1 MIVVIMTT
9 DIINNSNN
17 SSNNGVCISNAKLDY
32 TNENHNSNSI
42 EINVLYYY
50 FTGMYDEIAWCLFIV
65 RSREE
70 SICSYTQTKVSPS

>member
-1 MIVVIMTT
+1 MIVVIITT
-9 DIINNSNN
+9 NIINNSNN
-17 SSNNGVCISNAKLDY
+17 DNNNSVCISNVKLDY

-42 EINVLYYY
+42 ESNMLYCY

-70 SICSYTQTKVSPS
+70 SICT